1 MSEQKT
7 WIVSGIPGSG
17 KTTVARLLAGT
28 FSRGVH
34 IEGDLIG
41 HGFIIAGLVAPHE
54 EPQEEARKQLALRR
68 RNINLLAN
76 SFHHAG
82 FTVFIDDVVVSAEIL
97 EQYVE
102 NLEGPLRFV
111 QLCPAI
117 EIVEARDSARHKQV
131 FHIWKHLQQ
140 HLEKMPRSGLWL
152 DSSSMS
158 PQETVEDI
166 LQRSAEATLKQ

>member
-1 MSEQKT
+1 MSEPKT

-28 FSRGVH
+28 FSRAVH

-41 HGFIIAGLVAPHE
+41 HGFIISGLVAPHE
-54 EPQEEARKQLALRR
+54 EPQEEARMQLALRR
-68 RNINLLAN
+68 RNITLLAN

-82 FTVFIDDVVVSAEIL
+82 FTVFIDDVVVSSEIL

-102 NLEGPLRFV
+102 DLEGPLRFV

-117 EIVEARDSARHKQV
+117 EIVEALDSARLKQV

-140 HLEKMPRSGLWL
+140 HLEKMERSGLWL
-152 DSSSMS
+152 DTSAMS
-158 PQETVEDI
+158 PQETVENI
-166 LQRSAEATLKQ
+166 LQRSEEATPRE

>member
-1 MSEQKT
+1 MSEPKT

-28 FSRGVH
+28 FSKGVH
-34 IEGDLIG
+34 IEGDLVG
-41 HGFIIAGLVAPHE
+41 HAFIISGLVAPHA
-54 EPQEEARKQLALRR
+54 EPQEEAHVQLALRR

-82 FTVFIDDVVVSAEIL
+82 FTVFIDDVVVSSEIL

-102 NLEGPLRFV
+102 NLEGSLRFV
-111 QLCPAI
+111 QLCPAV
-117 EIVEARDSARHKQV
+117 EIAEARDSARHKQV

-140 HLEKMPRSGLWL
+140 HLEEMPRSGLWL
-152 DSSSMS
+152 DTSTMS
-158 PQETVEDI
+158 PQETVGNI
-166 LQRSAEATLKQ
+166 LQRSEEATLRQ